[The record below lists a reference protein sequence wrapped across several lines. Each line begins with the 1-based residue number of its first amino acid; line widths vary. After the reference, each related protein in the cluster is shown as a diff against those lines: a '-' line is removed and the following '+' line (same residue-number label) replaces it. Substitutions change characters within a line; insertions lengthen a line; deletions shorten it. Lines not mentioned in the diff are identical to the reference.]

1 LNFLY
6 QESPFLDRFER
17 AASSGFEAVEFLFP
31 YDWAPEEIRTRLDK
45 HNLVQALF
53 NFPPGDWEGGERGIA
68 ALPGRETEFERSIR
82 MAALYAEV
90 LNCNCLHV
98 MAGITKHNPDQKL
111 VLRTYVE
118 NIRRAADALRD
129 ANRMILLEPLNN
141 TDVPGYLVTTPKQ
154 AIELIDEIARPNVGL
169 QLDFYQ
175 CQMMQGNLATTFEM
189 YHEHIKHI
197 QIAGVPGRHEP
208 DVGEINYSYLLE
220 LVDRFNYSGYVGCEY
235 NPLTST
241 KAGLGWLKPYLV
253 NPEHI
258 HE

>member
-1 LNFLY
+1 LSFLF
-6 QESPFLDRFER
+6 QESPFLDRFEK

-31 YDWAPEEIRTRLDK
+31 YDCTPEEIRTRLDK

-68 ALPGRETEFERSIR
+68 ALPGREKEFEHSIR
-82 MAALYAEV
+82 MAAHYAEA
-90 LNCNCLHV
+90 LNCERLHV
-98 MAGITKHNPDQKL
+98 MAGITNNNPDQKL

-118 NIRRAADALRD
+118 SIRRAADALRD

-141 TDVPGYLVTTPKQ
+141 IDVPGYLVTTPKQ

-169 QLDFYQ
+169 QLDFYH
-175 CQMMQGNLATTFEM
+175 CQMMQGNLASTFET
-189 YHEHIKHI
+189 YHEHTKHI

-220 LVDRFNYSGYVGCEY
+220 LVDRFSYSGYVGCEY
-235 NPLTST
+235 NPRTST
-241 KAGLGWLKPYLV
+241 REGLGWITPYMT
-253 NPEHI
+253 NPENI